1 VDVGPSRR
9 RARAAQQQVDAL
21 LQAVDALV
29 TRAVDRVLL
38 TGERVR
44 SPVEGKSMLAK
55 REDSEALADNVQRV
69 VVLAVPVLRT
79 FVRGMRITRVPW
91 VLVASTTVSLGLAVR
106 TGVREIQVLA
116 ALLAYR
122 LEQASGEPADPALVK
137 KLAVELYLEPKAA
150 PDLFADRLRLG
161 RLTRRW
167 LVRGAF
173 GRSTE
178 KQAKRALDAAGKL
191 DMDAALS
198 AWSRRRP
205 PKELAPVSSDELAA
219 R

>member
-1 VDVGPSRR
+1 MDVGPSRR
-9 RARAAQQQVDAL
+9 QAQDAQQQVAAL
-21 LQAVDALV
+21 IEAVDALV

-38 TGERVR
+38 TGERVT
-44 SPVEGKSMLAK
+44 SPVEGKSKLTK
-55 REDSEALADNVQRV
+55 REDSEALAGNIQRV
-69 VVLAVPVLRT
+69 VVLAVPVVRL
-79 FVRGMRITRVPW
+79 FARGMRFTRVPW
-91 VLVASTTVSLGLAVR
+91 ALVASTTVSLGLAVR

-116 ALLAYR
+116 AFLAYR
-122 LEQASGEPADPALVK
+122 LEQASGEPAEPALVK
-137 KLAVELYLEPKAA
+137 RLAVELYLEPKAA
-150 PDLFADRLRLG
+150 PDLSSGRLRLG

-191 DMDAALS
+191 DVDPVLA

-205 PKELAPVSSDELAA
+205 PKELAPVGAGELAA